1 MSGDR
6 QFYIRFSTVQR
17 IEHVVMFTS
26 FIVLA
31 VTGLP
36 QKFAEAG
43 ISQAIINLLGGI
55 ETTRQIHHVAA
66 IVLLISAA
74 FHIVAVGYRLFV
86 MRSKPSMLPGLK
98 DIRDGINDFLYNFGV
113 RKGLSQGER
122 FTWMEKVEYW
132 ALVWGVLVMALTG
145 FFMWNPIATT
155 ELLPGE
161 AVPAAKIAHGWEA
174 VLAVTAVIIWHFY
187 SVHLK
192 RFNKS
197 MFTGKMSEH
206 EMLEE
211 HPLEL
216 ADIKAGAVPRPRDP
230 KYSKRQAIYIPLA
243 SVVGAVLV
251 VSIFR
256 FMTFEKTA
264 IDTIPQRFN
273 ENVQVFAPLTP
284 TPFPT
289 PRPTQPPPPTAAV
302 AKADW
307 GTVGAI
313 LEKECASCHNGNV
326 AGLDFTTYE
335 GVMKGGK
342 DGAVITPGDPANSM
356 IVQKVAA
363 GTHPGKLSPAELE
376 ALRTWIANGASETG
390 EGVAVTAPTPGAAAA
405 DAWTGGIDQL
415 LNAKCAMCHVNTASG
430 GLSLKTYAA
439 ALKGGEDGAAIV
451 PGDPDKSVLVQV
463 QQKGGHPGQL
473 AQDELQRVIAWIK
486 AGAPETASATSST
499 PSATAEPAVAVKT
512 WAEAEAIFSAKCA
525 MCHINVQAGSL
536 SLKTYQDAL
545 RGGKNGAV
553 IVPGDPDKSLLV
565 QLQQKGG
572 HPGMMSAAEL
582 EGIIAWIKAGAP
594 EK

>member
-1 MSGDR
+1 MSEAKTT
-6 QFYIRFSTVQR
+6 YTRFSVVQR
-17 IEHVVMFTS
+17 VEHVVMFTS

-36 QKFAEAG
+36 QKFAEVG

-55 ETTRQIHHVAA
+55 ESTRQIHHIAA
-66 IVLLISAA
+66 LVLLISAA

-86 MRSKPSMLPGLK
+86 MRSRPSMLPGLK
-98 DIRDGINDFLYNFGV
+98 DVRDGINDFLYNFGA
-113 RKGLSQGER
+113 RKSLSQGGR

-155 ELLPGE
+155 EILPGE
-161 AVPAAKIAHGWEA
+161 AIPAAKTAHGWEA

-216 ADIKAGAVPRPRDP
+216 ADVKAGIVPRPRDP
-230 KYSKRQAIYIPLA
+230 KYSRRQAIYVPLA
-243 SVVGAVLV
+243 SVIGAVLV
-251 VSIFR
+251 VTIFR

-264 IDTIPQRFN
+264 IDTLPQRFN

-289 PRPTQPPPPTAAV
+289 PRPTEPPPTAVAV
-302 AKADW
+302 ANADW
-307 GTVGAI
+307 TTIGPI
-313 LEKECASCHNGNV
+313 LEKECATCHNGSV
-326 AGLDFTTYE
+326 AGLDFTTYA
-335 GVMKGGK
+335 GAMKGGK
-342 DGAVITPGDPANSM
+342 DGAVIKPGDPANSM
-356 IVQKVAA
+356 MVQKVAGGA
-363 GTHPGKLSPAELE
+363 HPGKLSPAELE
-376 ALRTWIANGASETG
+376 ALKTWIANGASETG
-390 EGVAVTAPTPGAAAA
+390 EGAAVTAPTPGASVG

-415 LNAKCAMCHVNTASG
+415 ITAKCAMCHVNTTSG
-430 GLSLKTYAA
+430 GLSLKTYAD
-439 ALKGGEDGAAIV
+439 ALKGGQDGAAIV
-451 PGDPDKSVLVQV
+451 PGDPTKSVLIQI

-473 AQDELQRVIAWIK
+473 TPDELNRVIAWIK
-486 AGAPETASATSST
+486 AGAPETAGGAAPVATPAPAPNT
-499 PSATAEPAVAVKT
+499 WGAVAPILT
-512 WAEAEAIFSAKCA
+512 AQCGKCHVDFA
-525 MCHINVQAGSL
+525 ANNL
-536 SLKTYQDAL
+536 SFKTYQDL
-545 RGGKNGAV
+545 LKGGTNGPA
-553 IVPGDPDKSLLV
+553 IVPGNPDNSLLV
-565 QLQQKGG
+565 KVQRTGKHYSEL
-572 HPGMMSAAEL
+572 SAQDL
-582 EGIIAWIKAGAP
+582 EAIIAWIKAGAP